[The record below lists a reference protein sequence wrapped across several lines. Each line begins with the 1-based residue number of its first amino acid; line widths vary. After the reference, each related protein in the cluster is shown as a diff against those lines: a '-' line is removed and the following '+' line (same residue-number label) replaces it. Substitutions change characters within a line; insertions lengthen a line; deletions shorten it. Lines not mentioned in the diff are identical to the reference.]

1 MSVKTEKFG
10 RTPSGEEITAY
21 TLDDGHLSFRVLDYG
36 AVLVNVFV
44 PDKNGKKADI
54 VLGYDN
60 AEQYWKNDCCFG
72 ATVGPVCNRTAN
84 AQFTI
89 DGTTYH
95 MPVNDGVNNLHTT
108 SEEGKSFFKRMWRVL
123 SGEDFVTFLLEVP
136 DGECGLPGTREI
148 VVTYSITVDHGIKI
162 HYHATSDKL
171 TLLNMTNHSYFN
183 LDGAGA
189 GGIEDTMLQLYC
201 SSYTP
206 DREGSIPTGQIASV
220 HGTPMDFTTPKRI
233 GQDIDA
239 PFEQLKIT
247 GGYDH
252 NFCVDGYTGNNDLVP
267 VATAWSEKSGRQL
280 DVFST
285 LPGVQFYAGNYILD
299 ETGKL
304 GLHYGRRSGFALETQ
319 FYPDSVNH
327 VNFPN
332 EIFGKN
338 TYYDATTK
346 YRFSVRQ

>member
-44 PDKNGKKADI
+44 PDGHGQKDDI

-60 AEQYWKNDCCFG
+60 ADQYWENPSCFG

-84 AQFTI
+84 ATFEIKGQ
-89 DGTTYH
+89 TYH
-95 MPVNDGVNNLHTT
+95 MPVNDGVNNLHTS
-108 SEEGKSFFKRMWRVL
+108 SEEGKGFFKKLWRAI
-123 SGEDFVTFLLEVP
+123 SGEDFVTFLTEVP

-148 VVTYSITVDHGIKI
+148 VVTYSITVDHAIKI

-171 TLLNMTNHSYFN
+171 TLFNMTNHSYFN
-183 LDGAGA
+183 LDGAAA
-189 GGIEDTMLQLYC
+189 GSISDTMLQLFC

-206 DREGSIPTGQIASV
+206 VRAGSIPTGQIASV
-220 HGTPMDFTTPKRI
+220 HGTPMDFTEPKKI
-233 GQDIDA
+233 GRDIDA
-239 PFEQLKIT
+239 PFEQLKLT

-252 NFCVDGYTGNNDLVP
+252 NFCVDGYTGENDLVP
-267 VATAWSEKSGRQL
+267 VARAWSEKTGRQM
-280 DVFST
+280 DVYST
-285 LPGVQFYAGNYILD
+285 LPGVQFYTGNFIGD
-299 ETGKL
+299 ETGK
-304 GLHYGRRSGFALETQ
+304 GGVHYGKRCAFALETQ

-327 VNFPN
+327 VNFPKEVFGEN
-332 EIFGKN
+332 E
-338 TYYDATTK
+338 YYDATTK
-346 YRFSVRQ
+346 YKFSVR